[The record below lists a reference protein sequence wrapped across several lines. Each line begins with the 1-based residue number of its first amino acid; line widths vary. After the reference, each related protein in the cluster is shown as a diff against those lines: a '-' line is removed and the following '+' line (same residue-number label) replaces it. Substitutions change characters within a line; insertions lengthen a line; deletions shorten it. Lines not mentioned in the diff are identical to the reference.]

1 MLSKLAWGN
10 VRRARRDYLVYLLTL
25 SLGVMVFY
33 AFNTISVQV
42 DIAGI
47 KTVGMRDLI
56 GNLMSGVTFFLAF
69 VMGFLLVYAN
79 NFIMRRRKKEFG
91 LYQVLGMS
99 RWQVARVMALETALV
114 SGVALVI
121 GLLAGL
127 ALSQLMVFFTAAL
140 FKTKVADF
148 HFFISDKALVMTVAC
163 LLAIFLVTLVFNL
176 RVVARAKIIDLMS
189 AGRRGEAVRTRNPWV
204 SAAVFVVGAVL
215 VGVAYARLLH
225 DGIPIT
231 GGEEMNAFYLTTA
244 LVVVGTIL
252 LFFGLSGF
260 LLQVLVRIRGLYW
273 RGLNPFT
280 LRQLS
285 SRVNTV
291 SASLAVVSM
300 VLFLAITSVTTGTSI
315 MGAINS
321 GLENGTPADYTASVL
336 YYDQSQVGERNA
348 GEGAGSGAAAGTAA
362 ESASDASGSSSQQ
375 GLSVTPANNGTL
387 AAEDAGPY
395 GVATA
400 PVDLLA
406 ESAHREVSN
415 PQGGTSPM
423 TTDAGEPYNLA
434 DIAGDHAQVN
444 VYSAVPRG
452 GEKAMLT
459 VGELFKMGGVE
470 VDKILTDA
478 AASTPLQL
486 VRVSEYNQYLAL
498 RGKEPVDLGDDG
510 YLITNDSA
518 GGVHDAYD
526 QVLERKT
533 AVSLAG
539 KTLKPAA
546 TRVDTAASTFINT
559 PQGSSNTGTLIVP
572 DAVLDALDPTL
583 YQSNLLI
590 NYKKGVD
597 TEQGDAYVVRDDQR
611 YDVVDIKQD
620 GKKVGFWF
628 MGATRT
634 EVYDGANTITAMV
647 SYLAIYIGFVLVV
660 ACAAIL
666 TIQQLSGVSDAGGA
680 CRTLSEIGTSARQID
695 HSFLVQQA
703 VFFIFP
709 LAVGVAH
716 SAVALRVVVKLV
728 EMFGHVEI
736 SSMVGLACAIFAV
749 CYGGYFWLTYGMS
762 RRIIRD
768 AIRAR

>member
-25 SLGVMVFY
+25 GLGVMVFY

-47 KTVGMRDLI
+47 KTVGMRDLM

-79 NFIMRRRKKEFG
+79 NFIMKRRKKEFG

-114 SGVALVI
+114 SGVALAV
-121 GLLAGL
+121 GLVAGL
-127 ALSQLMVFFTAAL
+127 ALSQLMVFLTAAL

-148 HFFISDKALVMTVAC
+148 HFFISDKALVLTVAC
-163 LLAIFLVTLVFNL
+163 LVAIFLVTLVFNL

-204 SAAVFVVGAVL
+204 AAAVFVVGAAL

-225 DGIPIT
+225 DGIPLEASAM
-231 GGEEMNAFYLTTA
+231 GGFYLTTA

-260 LLQVLVRIRGLYW
+260 LLQVLARIRGLYW

-321 GLENGTPADYTASVL
+321 GLEDGTPADYTASVL
-336 YYDQSQVGERNA
+336 YYDQDRSTVPIG
-348 GEGAGSGAAAGTAA
+348 
-362 ESASDASGSSSQQ
+362 
-375 GLSVTPANNGTL
+375 SVTEAD
-387 AAEDAGPY
+387 EDADSY

-406 ESAHREVSN
+406 ESARREVSN

-444 VYSAVPRG
+444 IYIAVPRG
-452 GEKAMLT
+452 GEKAMFT
-459 VGELFKMGGVE
+459 VGELFKMGGVQ

-486 VRVSEYNQYLAL
+486 VRESEYNQYLAL
-498 RGKEPVDLGDDG
+498 RGKAPVDLGDDG

-518 GGVHDAYD
+518 GGVQDAYD
-526 QVLERKT
+526 QVLERGTVVK
-533 AVSLAG
+533 LAG

-546 TRVDTAASTFINT
+546 SRVDTAASTFINT

-597 TEQGDAYVVRDDQR
+597 TEQGDAYVVREDQR
-611 YDVVDIKQD
+611 YDVVNIKQD
-620 GKKVGFWF
+620 GKNVGFWF

-634 EVYDGANTITAMV
+634 EVYDGANTLTAMV

-666 TIQQLSGVSDAGGA
+666 TIQQLSGVSDAGRS
-680 CRTLSEIGTSARQID
+680 CRMLSEIGTPARQID

-703 VFFIFP
+703 VLFIFP

-716 SAVALRVVVKLV
+716 SVVALQVVVKLV

-736 SSMVGLACAIFAV
+736 SNMVSLACAIFAV

-768 AIRAR
+768 AIRARDN